1 MGNGIELGIL
11 VVMAVVWLL
20 PIIDIAR
27 SSKVDKDEKLIWIFS
42 CLALSWFCWIL
53 FYALAP
59 LNKNALY

>member
-1 MGNGIELGIL
+1 MSGLQLGMIVAIL
-11 VVMAVVWLL
+11 LVWLL

-27 SSKVDKDEKLIWIFS
+27 SSRVDKDEKLIWIFA

-59 LNKNALY
+59 LKKRFS

>member
-1 MGNGIELGIL
+1 MMSSLQLGIL
-11 VVMAVVWLL
+11 AIAALVWLL

-27 SSKVDKDEKLIWIFS
+27 SSKVDKDEKLVWIAA

-59 LNKNALY
+59 VKQRFK